1 MRQLQQRKDCWESKP
16 VQITKKYLESR
27 RYEMDAVFNNIKADL
42 QELADYFCP
51 RAVRFL
57 VDDIDKPLKRNK
69 KILDSTPLIAIRNFS
84 SGMATGATSPTLRWF
99 KINVR
104 NKKLKKDYFVKK
116 WCADVENLLRD
127 IFNSSPLYICLPDV
141 YSQMGIFL
149 FSALAFEKDYE
160 NVIHCKVLPMGSYRY
175 AKDEKGRVNALVR
188 EYKETARNILK
199 KFGEKNCSHNV
210 KEAAKNKPL
219 ARFSIVHIVIPN
231 PNHKI
236 NSPRSSDK
244 KFLSVYYEVA
254 GENEKFLEMG
264 GFDIFPYV
272 IFECKNNGEDTYPS
286 DGPGINA
293 LSDVRQL
300 MSLVKEYAKAV
311 KKIVS
316 PAYKGPSALKNKRI
330 SDVPG
335 AFVEED
341 DNGRGLSPIYE
352 VNPRVLELKAEKDD
366 TKQTI
371 KEHFYNDLFAMIL
384 NTAERGRTATEVN
397 ELKEEK
403 MVLLSPLLMQIY
415 SSLRQIIEITFY
427 YCIQFNLVPE
437 PPQQLKGENMEIEFV
452 SILAQALKAQNIA
465 SMERFTTFTINL
477 ANTIDPT
484 LKYKINGCQMI
495 DDYADFANIDPAQ
508 IQPTE
513 NVEAIKQQIMEQ
525 EQTQQLLNQ
534 AAQGSEVIK
543 NVGGA
548 DAFGG
553 ELMSRLGFA

>member
-1 MRQLQQRKDCWESKP
+1 M
-16 VQITKKYLESR
+16 QITKKYLEMR
-27 RYEMDAVFNNIKADL
+27 RSEMNAVFNNIKADL

-51 RAVRFL
+51 RGVRFL
-57 VDDIDKPLKRNK
+57 VDDVDKPHKRNR
-69 KILDSTPLIAIRNFS
+69 KILDSTPLIAVRNFS

-99 KINVR
+99 KISVR

-127 IFNSSPLYICLPDV
+127 VFNSSPLYICLPEI

-175 AKDEKGRVNALVR
+175 AKNSKGQVNAFVR
-188 EYKETARNILK
+188 EYMETAGNLVE
-199 KFGEKNCSHNV
+199 KFGKDNCSKNV
-210 KEAAKNKPL
+210 VQAFENKPL
-219 ARFSIVHIVIPN
+219 TRFSIVHIVLPN
-231 PNHKI
+231 PNYDTK
-236 NSPRSSDK
+236 NPWAVNK
-244 KFLSVYYEVA
+244 KYLSVYYEVA
-254 GENEKFLEMG
+254 GDENKFLQKS

-272 IFECKNNGEDTYPS
+272 VFECKSNGEDTYPS

-293 LSDVRQL
+293 LPDVRQL
-300 MSLVKEYAKAV
+300 MALVKEYAKAV

-316 PAYKGPSALKNKRI
+316 PAYKGPSALKNKKI

-335 AFVEED
+335 TFIEED
-341 DNGRGLSPIYE
+341 ENGRGLSPIYE

-415 SSLRQIIEITFY
+415 SSLRQIIELAFY
-427 YCIQFNLVPE
+427 YCLKFNLVPE
-437 PPQQLKGENMEIEFV
+437 PPEQLKGENVEIEFV

-465 SMERFTTFTINL
+465 SMERFATFTINL

-484 LKYKINGCQMI
+484 LKHKINGCRMI
-495 DDYADFANIDPAQ
+495 DDYADFANIDPSQ
-508 IQPTE
+508 ILPSE
-513 NVEAIKQQIMEQ
+513 DVEAIKQQMLEQ
-525 EQTQQLLNQ
+525 EQAQQLLNQ

-553 ELMSRLGFA
+553 ELMNRLGFV